1 MITLSSYLKDAKISQ
16 VQFAKIIGVKQPTVH
31 RWLNGARPSWDA
43 AFKIQK
49 ATKGK
54 VSIGVWE
61 GHHVEPIREAIAAS
75 TD

>member
-1 MITLSSYLKDAKISQ
+1 MKTLASYLKDAKISQ

-49 ATKGK
+49 ATKGE
-54 VSIGVWE
+54 VSIGAWE
-61 GHHVEPIREAIAAS
+61 RSHIES
-75 TD
+75 TPKATARTG